1 MRKVRPRRPCT
12 LQRDTRSIKNDCSS
26 SLQQLQLANQKLERR
41 FSQIEILIE
50 RGGGGSRDGASTDP
64 PLISAVTKGVSNMN
78 LLNDGLMKRAE
89 EGGRKW
95 SAIGVDDWIEAGKW
109 WLMKVC

>member
-1 MRKVRPRRPCT
+1 M
-12 LQRDTRSIKNDCSS
+12 
-26 SLQQLQLANQKLERR
+26 ANKKLERR
-41 FSQIEILIE
+41 FSQIETLIE
-50 RGGGGSRDGASTDP
+50 RGGASASTDP
-64 PLISAVTKGVSNMN
+64 PPVSTVTGELSNIN
-78 LLNDGLMKRAE
+78 QLSHALMKQAE

>member
-1 MRKVRPRRPCT
+1 MSNR
-12 LQRDTRSIKNDCSS
+12 
-26 SLQQLQLANQKLERR
+26 KLERR

-50 RGGGGSRDGASTDP
+50 RGGAGASTDP
-64 PLISAVTKGVSNMN
+64 PTISAVTGGLPNMR
-78 LLNDGLMKRAE
+78 LLSAGLMKQAE

-109 WLMKVC
+109 WLMKVCY